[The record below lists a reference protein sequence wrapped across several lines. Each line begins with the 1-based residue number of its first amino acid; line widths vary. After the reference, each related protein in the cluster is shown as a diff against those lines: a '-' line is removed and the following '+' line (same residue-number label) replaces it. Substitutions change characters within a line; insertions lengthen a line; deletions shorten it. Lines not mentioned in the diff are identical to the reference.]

1 VIAGG
6 TTMLALARS
15 ALLLSLAAASGAA
28 LAAPV
33 GAVPLPPPP
42 AGTTALSSRTGRMVL
57 VGGTAGF
64 ASKLGNGG
72 DASAVIGVEASTPW
86 RTTRSG
92 LALTLAMPFRTFL
105 PSKAEHGGL
114 ESGATGI
121 ELTPTLRAS
130 MPLGRSRASL
140 RSEAGLGVVSRW
152 TWEQVDV
159 RYLGRQTQTGHTT
172 TAIVRTGL
180 AIDWALR
187 PQLTVAFEPLS
198 LGFDLEGNAD
208 WIFAL
213 GATYRL

>member
-1 VIAGG
+1 
-6 TTMLALARS
+6 MLAIARS
-15 ALLLSLAAASGAA
+15 ALLLLLAAASGAA

-42 AGTTALSSRTGRMVL
+42 SGTTAVPRAERTVL
-57 VGGTAGF
+57 VGATVGF
-64 ASKLGNGG
+64 ASQLGNGG
-72 DASAVIGVEASTPW
+72 DPAAVLAVEASRPW

-92 LALTLAMPFRTFL
+92 LALTLALPFRTFL

-140 RSEAGLGVVSRW
+140 RTEAGLGVVSRW
-152 TWEQVDV
+152 TWAQVDV
-159 RYLGRQTQTGHTT
+159 QYLGRKTETGRTT
-172 TAIVRTGL
+172 TAVVRTGL
-180 AIDWALR
+180 ALDWAVR
-187 PQLTVAFEPLS
+187 PRLTVAIEPLS

-208 WIFAL
+208 WIFAA